1 MLIIRTFAV
10 GENGRTVTMA
20 EKWGIWNSIKKGFQF
35 GISEDTPEKA
45 RKRLFQK
52 IGKDAYK
59 WRFEVK
65 RMRGDGNG

>member
-1 MLIIRTFAV
+1 
-10 GENGRTVTMA
+10 MA
-20 EKWGIWNSIKKGFQF
+20 EKWGIWNSIKKEYQF

-45 RKRLFQK
+45 SKQLFQK